1 MKKLFYRALLI
12 CFIFIS
18 IPLPSKAYDF
28 RVNGLCYNILS
39 SSTVRVTYYKAD
51 TTGNKNYVSG
61 NKRIPAEV
69 TYNGKVYSVTSI
81 GGSAFRNCTQLTS
94 ITIPSSINYIVAE
107 IFCPFRD
114 CSGLKTLNYNAVS
127 CTGPSSSSDR
137 WFIDSPLTSLTIG
150 DGVKS
155 IPAYLAYNQTGIT
168 SLTIPGSVT
177 SIGDSAFS
185 GCCGVKYFYCNA
197 LTPPTLGSN
206 CFPSRANII
215 VPAIAYAQYKSNSQ
229 WNAYNIINGGAF
241 GSIELGTTQG
251 VGSFGGSGSG
261 TANDPYLIFNP
272 IHLYNVRNF
281 TGYSDVYFKL
291 MSDIDL
297 SEFIADNSPTEGWEP
312 IGLASSPFMGH
323 FDGNNH
329 TISGIKI
336 NRAMNN
342 VGLFSCLSGAE
353 IKNLIIT
360 GSTVEGNSR
369 IGSIAGV
376 SKNSTIT
383 GVTAQLNVKGSEFS
397 GGMIGVSQAGD
408 TLENCAFNGDVQ
420 CQSDY
425 TGGFSASAYL
435 LTISN
440 SQVNSSIIQGRQYT
454 AGAVGCGHTVVLNE
468 NKISCNH
475 ISGTNCTAGVIG
487 YAYFEQSSLTN
498 NSVNGNTL
506 TGSSNIGGV
515 IGYASGPIT
524 ATNCYAFI
532 DQIEGGQYTGG
543 FAGRLTSSST
553 DINHCGAIAHVDGT
567 QYVGGFA
574 SSSSGT
580 LNNLFAI
587 GDIESTSSYVGGI
600 TGYLASNASIS
611 NSYYSGNINAN
622 GNGVGGIVGYAEGST
637 FIAKNYSNGKIN
649 GTQGVGG
656 IVGQIDGSA
665 TIKCNV
671 AAGEM
676 VNAVNGDVGR
686 IYGAIGSG
694 TPTFGETGS
703 SNSNRGLTTMRIISK
718 GLQITPTD
726 GFQHGTNIG
735 KSLLKYKSTYQG
747 INWDF
752 SNDWTILETE
762 SLPYKS
768 VQCDPPTINSATSG
782 ATTVT
787 GNCVSGG
794 AVCVSVAGK
803 HYTAQVSGNT
813 WTATVDPL
821 PSGATVRA
829 FATTTNKIQS
839 YMVSTIV
846 GYAGEGTEAS
856 PYLIYTAS
864 DLANINSYS
873 YYKVMNDIDLTDWI
887 NTNSPTTGWIPV
899 GASGGGTMKQL
910 DGNGKTITGLWF
922 NRSNSNSGLISAIQ
936 NATVKNLTVKT
947 ASGKNSK
954 GADYTAILVG
964 KASNSQLTGI
974 KVEGSVKGIRYVG
987 GIAGDATGTSITSC
1001 VATSVTASGS
1011 SYVGGV
1017 TGYTT
1022 KAVDSINVTNT
1033 TVSGTGDYVGGIAG
1047 KIENSANESSVQASI
1062 EGNNYTGGIAGEIS
1076 GDVTNCSTDIKL
1088 TGANY
1093 IGGITGHTAGDISL
1107 STAKGSVTT
1116 TDIINCRAG
1125 GIVAVASGN
1134 IINCYS
1140 SATINGGLYSGGIVG
1155 YTSAKVDNCYSCGN
1169 ISAMKYGAGV
1179 AGYLDGANAAVSHC
1193 FAINDRIDVSDQVGV
1208 AMRVIGGFK
1217 NGAAS
1222 PDTTNFANKAMVV
1235 SVNGVTQ
1242 TIYDDLLEGKGVQL
1256 ATLKQQATYT
1266 AQGWDFDSVWAIKE
1280 GEGFPYFRHLVEK
1293 VQVTSITLNKS
1304 ADKLVVGA
1312 NLALVAT
1319 VAPSDATVKTVNWT
1333 SDNVDV
1339 ATVNEDGLVTAVAV
1353 GTATITATATDG
1365 SNVFA
1370 SCSVEVIKNQNEEIA
1385 ALNQLVASAEELYNN
1400 STEGENIGQYA
1411 PGSRAELLE
1420 VINDVKPRISNTMT
1434 DEEITE
1440 CTDALNAA
1448 IALFESKKVTTTK
1461 DTDISAYPN
1470 IIYVDAAEGS
1480 VGSTITLSLKMNNEI
1495 EVVGFQCDFYAP
1507 EGTEVSID
1515 EDGFEEINLSTD
1527 RTTSK
1532 RTDFFGT
1539 AQQQDGAWRILA
1551 SSTSS
1556 LPFLRNE
1563 GEIATIKLNI
1573 GSDMEDGEYPLIIR
1587 NTVLSDAEAN
1597 SFKVSYV
1604 KTTLKISSYTLG
1616 DANGDGYIN
1625 IADFTAIAN
1634 YILGHP
1640 KDSFVLQAADTN
1652 QDGEIT
1658 VADLTKLIK
1667 LILSSGTSSAP
1678 AQSAPKATKV
1688 VLCDTVIY

>member
-1 MKKLFYRALLI
+1 MKRIIFRTLLI
-12 CFIFIS
+12 CLICIS
-18 IPLPSKAYDF
+18 IPLPTKAF
-28 RVNGLCYNILS
+28 LVNGFRYDILTD
-39 SSTVRVTYYKAD
+39 STVGVTYATNVKP
-51 TTGNKNYVSG
+51 GSVI
-61 NKRIPAEV
+61 IPSKV
-69 TYNGKVYSVTSI
+69 TNDGTVYTVVKINTEAFDKQSWMTSI
-81 GGSAFRNCTQLTS
+81 TIPSSIKSIYPYAFRHCSGLTS
-94 ITIPSSINYIVAE
+94 ITIPSSVTLIHTDA
-107 IFCPFRD
+107 FQD
-114 CSGLKTLNYNAVS
+114 CSGIKTLNYNAVY

-150 DGVKS
+150 DSVKLIS
-155 IPAYLAYNQTGIT
+155 AYLAYNQTGIT

-185 GCCGVKYFYCNA
+185 GCSGVKYFYCNA

-329 TISGIKI
+329 TISGMKI
-336 NRAMNN
+336 NRTMDN

-376 SKNSTIT
+376 SQNSIIT

-420 CQSDY
+420 CQGDY

-440 SQVNSSIIQGRQYT
+440 SQVNSSIIQGGQYT
-454 AGAVGCGHTVVLNE
+454 AGAIGRGNAVVLNE

-475 ISGTNCTAGVIG
+475 ITGTNGTAGVIG
-487 YAYFEQSSLTN
+487 YAYFSQSSLTN
-498 NSVNGNTL
+498 NSVIGNTL
-506 TGSSNIGGV
+506 TGTSNTGGV

-532 DQIEGGQYTGG
+532 DQIEGGEYSGG

-553 DINHCGAIAHVDGT
+553 DINHCGAIAHVEGT

-574 SSSSGT
+574 GSSSGT

-600 TGYLASNASIS
+600 TGYLASNASLS
-611 NSYYSGNINAN
+611 NSYYSGDINAN
-622 GNGVGGIVGYAEGST
+622 GNGVGGIVGYAESST
-637 FIAKNYSNGKIN
+637 IAKNYSMGKIN
-649 GTQGVGG
+649 GTQSVGG
-656 IVGQIDGSA
+656 IVGQVDGSS
-665 TIKCNV
+665 TIKSNV
-671 AAGEM
+671 AVGEV

-703 SNSNRGLTTMRIISK
+703 SDSNRGLTTMRIISK

-726 GFQHGTNIG
+726 GYTHGSNIG

-752 SNDWTILETE
+752 TNDWTILETE

-794 AVCVSVAGK
+794 VVCVSVAGK

-829 FATTTNKIQS
+829 FATTGDKIQS
-839 YMVSTIV
+839 YMVSSIV

-887 NTNSPTTGWIPV
+887 NANNPTTGWIPV

-922 NRSNSNSGLISAIQ
+922 NRSNSYSGLFSTIE

-954 GADYTAILVG
+954 GADYSGILVG

-974 KVEGSVKGIRYVG
+974 KVEGSVEGISYVG
-987 GIAGDATGTSITSC
+987 GIAGVAVGTSITSC
-1001 VATSVTASGS
+1001 VATSVTA
-1011 SYVGGV
+1011 GGN
-1017 TGYTT
+1017 
-1022 KAVDSINVTNT
+1022 S
-1033 TVSGTGDYVGGIAG
+1033 YVGGIAG
-1047 KIENSANESSVQASI
+1047 EINGDITKCSA
-1062 EGNNYTGGIAGEIS
+1062 
-1076 GDVTNCSTDIKL
+1076 DVEL
-1088 TGANY
+1088 TGADY
-1093 IGGITGHTAGDISL
+1093 IGGITGHTVGEISL
-1107 STAKGSVTT
+1107 STSKGSVTT
-1116 TDIINCRAG
+1116 TDTVNCRAG
-1125 GIVAVASGN
+1125 GIVAVTSGN
-1134 IINCYS
+1134 IINCYN
-1140 SATINGGLYSGGIVG
+1140 SASINGGLYSGGIVG

-1242 TIYDDLLEGKGVQL
+1242 TIYDDLLEGKGIQL
-1256 ATLKQQATYT
+1256 AMLKQQATYT

-1280 GEGFPYFRHLVEK
+1280 GEGFPYFRHLAEK
-1293 VQVTSITLNKS
+1293 VPVTSITLNKS
-1304 ADKLVVGA
+1304 ADKLIVGG
-1312 NLALVAT
+1312 NLTLIAT
-1319 VAPSDATVKTVNWT
+1319 VAPSDATIKTVNWT

-1365 SNVFA
+1365 SNVSA
-1370 SCSVEVIKNQNEEIA
+1370 SCSVEVIENLNEEIA

-1411 PGSRAELLE
+1411 IGARAELLE
-1420 VINDVKPRISNTMT
+1420 VILDVKARISATMT
-1434 DEEITE
+1434 TEEITE
-1440 CTDALNAA
+1440 CTNALNAA
-1448 IALFESKKVTTTK
+1448 IELFESKKVTTTA
-1461 DTDISAYPN
+1461 DTDISAYEN
-1470 IIYVDAAEGS
+1470 IIYVEKAEAS
-1480 VGSTITLSLKMNNEI
+1480 VGSTVTLSLKMNNNR

-1507 EGTEVSID
+1507 EGTEIAVD
-1515 EDGFEEINLSTD
+1515 ADGFEEINLSTE

-1532 RTDFFGT
+1532 RTDFFGSAT
-1539 AQQQDGAWRILA
+1539 QQDGAMRILA
-1551 SSTSS
+1551 ASTSL
-1556 LPFLRNE
+1556 LPFLGNE

-1573 GSDMEDGEYPLIIR
+1573 GSDMEDGDYPLIIR
-1587 NTVLSDAEAN
+1587 NTVFSDADGN
-1597 SFKVSYV
+1597 TFKVNYV

-1616 DANGDGYIN
+1616 DANGDGEIN
-1625 IADFTAIAN
+1625 IGDFTAIAN

-1658 VADLTKLIK
+1658 VGDLSKLIK
-1667 LILSSGTSSAP
+1667 LILNAGTSSAP
-1678 AQSAPKATKV
+1678 TQAAPKAAKV
-1688 VLCDTVIY
+1688 VLCDSVIY

>member
-18 IPLPSKAYDF
+18 IPLPSKAWDF
-28 RVNGLCYNILS
+28 WENGLNYNRLT
-39 SSTVRVTYYKAD
+39 STT
-51 TTGNKNYVSG
+51 
-61 NKRIPAEV
+61 AEV
-69 TYNGKVYSVTSI
+69 TYEYYDSFDNETYVKGSLIIPSKVRDYTVSSI
-81 GGSAFRNCTQLTS
+81 GNDAFKYCEGLTS
-94 ITIPSSINYIVAE
+94 ITIPSSIKSIESYAFASCRGLTSITIPSSVNSISTSA
-107 IFCPFRD
+107 FKG
-114 CSGLKTLNYNAVS
+114 CSGIKTLNYNAVS
-127 CTGPSSSSDR
+127 CPGPSSSSDR
-137 WFIDSPLTSLTIG
+137 WFKDSPLTSLTIG

-155 IPAYLAYNQTGIT
+155 IPAYLAYNQMGIT

-185 GCCGVKYFYCNA
+185 GCSGVKYFYCNA

-229 WNAYNIINGGAF
+229 WNAYNIINSGAF

-251 VGSFGGSGSG
+251 AGSFGGSGSG

-336 NRAMNN
+336 NRAMDN

-376 SKNSTIT
+376 SQNSTIT

-440 SQVNSSIIQGRQYT
+440 SQVNSSIIQGGQYT

-475 ISGTNCTAGVIG
+475 ISGTNGTAGVIG
-487 YAYFEQSSLTN
+487 YAYFSQSSLTN
-498 NSVNGNTL
+498 NSVIGNTL
-506 TGSSNIGGV
+506 TGTSNTGGV
-515 IGYASGPIT
+515 IGYASGSIT

-532 DQIEGGQYTGG
+532 DQIEGGEYTGG

-574 SSSSGT
+574 GSSSGT

-600 TGYLASNASIS
+600 TGYLASNASLS

-622 GNGVGGIVGYAEGST
+622 GNGVGGIVGYADGST
-637 FIAKNYSNGKIN
+637 IAKNYSMGKIN
-649 GTQGVGG
+649 GTQSVGG

-665 TIKCNV
+665 TIKSNV
-671 AAGEM
+671 AVGEV

-703 SNSNRGLTTMRIISK
+703 SDSNRGLTTMRIISK

-726 GFQHGTNIG
+726 GYPHGSNIG

-752 SNDWTILETE
+752 TNDWTILETE

-794 AVCVSVAGK
+794 VVCVSVAGK

-829 FATTTNKIQS
+829 FATTGDKIQS
-839 YMVSTIV
+839 YMVSSIV

-856 PYLIYTAS
+856 PYLIYTAT

-887 NTNSPTTGWIPV
+887 NANSPTTGWIPV

-922 NRSNSNSGLISAIQ
+922 NRSNSYSGLFSTIE

-954 GADYTAILVG
+954 GADYSGILVG

-974 KVEGSVKGIRYVG
+974 KVEGSVEGIRYVG

-1011 SYVGGV
+1011 SYVGG
-1017 TGYTT
+1017 
-1022 KAVDSINVTNT
+1022 
-1033 TVSGTGDYVGGIAG
+1033 
-1047 KIENSANESSVQASI
+1047 
-1062 EGNNYTGGIAGEIS
+1062 IAGENN
-1076 GDVTNCSTDIKL
+1076 GDITKCSADVEL
-1088 TGANY
+1088 TGADY
-1093 IGGITGHTAGDISL
+1093 IGGITGHTVGEISL
-1107 STAKGSVTT
+1107 STSKGSVTT
-1116 TDIINCRAG
+1116 TDTVNCRAG

-1134 IINCYS
+1134 IINCYN
-1140 SATINGGLYSGGIVG
+1140 SASINGGLYSGGIVG

-1169 ISAMKYGAGV
+1169 ISATKYGAGV

-1217 NGAAS
+1217 NGAAT

-1242 TIYDDLLEGKGVQL
+1242 TIYDDLLEGKGIQL

-1280 GEGFPYFRHLVEK
+1280 GEGFPYFRHLAEK
-1293 VQVTSITLNKS
+1293 VPVTSITLNKS
-1304 ADKLVVGA
+1304 ADKLIVGS
-1312 NLALVAT
+1312 NLDLIAT
-1319 VAPSDATVKTVNWT
+1319 VAPSDATIKTVNWT

-1365 SNVFA
+1365 SNVSA
-1370 SCSVEVIKNQNEEIA
+1370 SCSVEVIENLNEEIA

-1411 PGSRAELLE
+1411 IGARAELLE
-1420 VINDVKPRISNTMT
+1420 VILDVKARISATMT
-1434 DEEITE
+1434 TEEITE
-1440 CTDALNAA
+1440 CTNALNAA
-1448 IALFESKKVTTTK
+1448 IELFESKKVTTTA
-1461 DTDISAYPN
+1461 DTDISAYEN
-1470 IIYVDAAEGS
+1470 IIYVEKAEAS
-1480 VGSTITLSLKMNNEI
+1480 VGSTVTLSLKMNNNR

-1507 EGTEVSID
+1507 EGTEISVD
-1515 EDGFEEINLSTD
+1515 ADGFEEINLSTE

-1532 RTDFFGT
+1532 RTDFFGSAT
-1539 AQQQDGAWRILA
+1539 QQDGAMRILA
-1551 SSTSS
+1551 ASTSL
-1556 LPFLRNE
+1556 LPFLGNE

-1573 GSDMEDGEYPLIIR
+1573 GSDMEDGDYPLIIR
-1587 NTVLSDAEAN
+1587 NTVFSDADGN
-1597 SFKVSYV
+1597 TFKMNYV

-1616 DANGDGYIN
+1616 DANGDGEIN
-1625 IADFTAIAN
+1625 IGDFTAIAN

-1658 VADLTKLIK
+1658 VGDLSKLIK
-1667 LILSSGTSSAP
+1667 LILNAGTSSAP
-1678 AQSAPKATKV
+1678 TQAAPKAAKV
-1688 VLCDTVIY
+1688 VLCDSVIY

>member
-28 RVNGLCYNILS
+28 MVGSLCYKLLTD
-39 SSTVRVTYYKAD
+39 STVGVTYYSSLYD
-51 TTGNKNYVSG
+51 INGEHVSG
-61 NKRIPAEV
+61 NRSIPEKV
-69 TYNGKVYSVTSI
+69 TNDSKVYSITSIGYDAFHSCKRLTSVTIPNSVTSI
-81 GGSAFRNCTQLTS
+81 GDDAFYYCCSLTS
-94 ITIPSSINYIVAE
+94 VTIPNSVTSIGNEAFE
-107 IFCPFRD
+107 FCT
-114 CSGLKTLNYNAVS
+114 GLTSVTIGNSVTSISYGAFYRCTGIKKVNYNAVS
-127 CTGPSSSSDR
+127 CKNPSSSSSR
-137 WFIDSPLTSLTIG
+137 WFKDSPLTSLTIG

-155 IPAYLAYNQTGIT
+155 IPAYLAYNQMGIT

-185 GCCGVKYFYCNA
+185 GCSGVKYFYCNA

-215 VPAIAYAQYKSNSQ
+215 VPWIAYTQYKSNSQ
-229 WNAYNIINGGAF
+229 WNAYNIIIGDAF
-241 GSIELGTTQG
+241 GHIELGTNQG
-251 VGSFGGSGSG
+251 AGSFGGSGSG

-312 IGLASSPFMGH
+312 IGLALSPFMGH

-329 TISGIKI
+329 TISGMKI
-336 NRAMNN
+336 NRTMDN

-376 SKNSTIT
+376 SQNSKIT

-397 GGMIGVSQAGD
+397 AGLIGVSQAGD
-408 TLENCAFNGDVQ
+408 TIENCVFNGDVQ
-420 CQSDY
+420 CQGDY
-425 TGGFSASAYL
+425 TGGFSASAYQQ
-435 LTISN
+435 TISN
-440 SQVNSSIIQGRQYT
+440 SQVNSSIIQGGQYT
-454 AGAVGCGHTVVLNE
+454 AGAVGCGYTVVLNE

-475 ISGTNCTAGVIG
+475 ISGTNGTAGVIG
-487 YAYFEQSSLTN
+487 YAYFSQSSLTN
-498 NSVNGNTL
+498 NSVIGNTL
-506 TGSSNIGGV
+506 TGTSNTGGV

-532 DQIEGGQYTGG
+532 DQIEGGEFTGG

-574 SSSSGT
+574 GSSFGT

-600 TGYLASNASIS
+600 TGYLASNASLS

-622 GNGVGGIVGYAEGST
+622 GNGVGGIVGYADGST
-637 FIAKNYSNGKIN
+637 IAKNYSMGKIN
-649 GTQGVGG
+649 GTQSVGG
-656 IVGQIDGSA
+656 IVGQVDGSA
-665 TIKCNV
+665 TIKSNV
-671 AAGEM
+671 AVGEV
-676 VNAVNGDVGR
+676 VNAINGDVGR

-703 SNSNRGLTTMRIISK
+703 SDSNRGLTTMRIISK

-726 GFQHGTNIG
+726 GYPHGTNIG

-752 SNDWTILETE
+752 TNDWTILETE

-794 AVCVSVAGK
+794 VVCVSVAGK

-829 FATTTNKIQS
+829 FATTGDKIQS
-839 YMVSTIV
+839 YMVSSIV

-887 NTNSPTTGWIPV
+887 NANNPTTGWIPV

-910 DGNGKTITGLWF
+910 DGHGKTITGLWF
-922 NRSNSNSGLISAIQ
+922 NRSNSYSGLFSTIE

-954 GADYTAILVG
+954 GADYSGILVG

-974 KVEGSVKGIRYVG
+974 KVEGSVEGISYVG
-987 GIAGDATGTSITSC
+987 GIAGVAVGTSITSC
-1001 VATSVTASGS
+1001 VATSVTA
-1011 SYVGGV
+1011 GGN
-1017 TGYTT
+1017 
-1022 KAVDSINVTNT
+1022 S
-1033 TVSGTGDYVGGIAG
+1033 YVGGIAG
-1047 KIENSANESSVQASI
+1047 EINGDITKCSA
-1062 EGNNYTGGIAGEIS
+1062 
-1076 GDVTNCSTDIKL
+1076 DVEL
-1088 TGANY
+1088 TGADY
-1093 IGGITGHTAGDISL
+1093 IGGITGHTVGEISL
-1107 STAKGSVTT
+1107 STSKGSVTT
-1116 TDIINCRAG
+1116 TDTVNCRAG
-1125 GIVAVASGN
+1125 GIVAVTSGN
-1134 IINCYS
+1134 IINCYN
-1140 SATINGGLYSGGIVG
+1140 SASINGGLYSGGIVG

-1256 ATLKQQATYT
+1256 AALKQQATYT
-1266 AQGWDFDSVWAIKE
+1266 VQGWDFDSVWAIKE
-1280 GEGFPYFRHLVEK
+1280 GEGFPYFRHLAEK
-1293 VQVTSITLNKS
+1293 VPVTSITLNKS
-1304 ADKLVVGA
+1304 ADKLIVGG
-1312 NLALVAT
+1312 NLTLIAT
-1319 VAPSDATVKTVNWT
+1319 VAPSDATIKTVNWT

-1365 SNVFA
+1365 SNVSA
-1370 SCSVEVIKNQNEEIA
+1370 SCSVEVIENLNEEIA

-1411 PGSRAELLE
+1411 IGARAELLE
-1420 VINDVKPRISNTMT
+1420 VILDVKARISATMT
-1434 DEEITE
+1434 TEEITE
-1440 CTDALNAA
+1440 CTNALNAA
-1448 IALFESKKVTTTK
+1448 IELFESKKVTTTA
-1461 DTDISAYPN
+1461 DTDISAYEN
-1470 IIYVDAAEGS
+1470 IIYVEKAEAS
-1480 VGSTITLSLKMNNEI
+1480 VGSTVTLSLKMNNNR

-1507 EGTEVSID
+1507 EGTEIAVD
-1515 EDGFEEINLSTD
+1515 ADGFEEINLSTE

-1532 RTDFFGT
+1532 RTDFFGSAT
-1539 AQQQDGAWRILA
+1539 QQDGAMRILA
-1551 SSTSS
+1551 ASTSL
-1556 LPFLRNE
+1556 LPFLGNE

-1573 GSDMEDGEYPLIIR
+1573 GSDMEDGDYPLIIR
-1587 NTVLSDAEAN
+1587 NTVFSDADGN
-1597 SFKVSYV
+1597 TFKVNYV

-1616 DANGDGYIN
+1616 DANGDGEIN
-1625 IADFTAIAN
+1625 IGDFTAIAN

-1658 VADLTKLIK
+1658 VGDLSKLIK
-1667 LILSSGTSSAP
+1667 LILNAGTSSAP
-1678 AQSAPKATKV
+1678 TQAAPKATKV
-1688 VLCDTVIY
+1688 VLCDSVIY